1 MPTGL
6 EKPLN
11 MSVAGMWAALG
22 GANSPNTLARRRA
35 ARKANA
41 AQRGREA
48 LRRAAAKLRLQRM
61 RQSVARQSA
70 ARRQAPV
77 NINTHLN
84 SLIKKANALYNSA
97 KVNKGG
103 LISENKQRK
112 LNEYAKL
119 RKQIMKILERNNKT
133 KFMTSILINISRKK
147 NKYYLEGINAANKTG
162 RWNTWRGLIASE
174 IGAGPK
180 LPEPFKGVVSLSPSR
195 RIPSTPSFIVA
206 NRAEYNRLMRL
217 AAAIR

>member
-1 MPTGL
+1 
-6 EKPLN
+6 
-11 MSVAGMWAALG
+11 MWAALG
-22 GANSPNTLARRRA
+22 GTNSPNTLARRRA

-48 LRRAAAKLRLQRM
+48 LRRAAAKLKLQRM

-70 ARRQAPV
+70 ARRQTPV

-103 LISENKQRK
+103 LISENKQK
-112 LNEYAKL
+112 KMNEYAKL

-195 RIPSTPSFIVA
+195 RIPSTPSYILK

>member
-97 KVNKGG
+97 KANKGG
-103 LISENKQRK
+103 LISENKQKK

-180 LPEPFKGVVSLSPSR
+180 IPRHVNEVVSLSPSR
-195 RIPSTPSFIVA
+195 RIPSTPSYILK
-206 NRAEYNRLMRL
+206 NRV
-217 AAAIR
+217 I

>member
-1 MPTGL
+1 
-6 EKPLN
+6 

-97 KVNKGG
+97 KANKSG
-103 LISENKQRK
+103 LISENKQKK

-119 RKQIMKILERNNKT
+119 RKQILKILERKNKT
-133 KFMTSILINISRKK
+133 KFMKNVLINISRKK
-147 NKYYLEGINAANKTG
+147 NEYYLEGINVANKTG
-162 RWNTWRGLIASE
+162 RWNTWRGLIAME

-180 LPEPFKGVVSLSPSR
+180 IPRHVNEVVSLSPPR
-195 RIPSTPSFIVA
+195 RTPSTPSFIVA

-217 AAAIR
+217 AGAMR

>member
-1 MPTGL
+1 
-6 EKPLN
+6 
-11 MSVAGMWAALG
+11 
-22 GANSPNTLARRRA
+22 
-35 ARKANA
+35 
-41 AQRGREA
+41 
-48 LRRAAAKLRLQRM
+48 
-61 RQSVARQSA
+61 
-70 ARRQAPV
+70 
-77 NINTHLN
+77 
-84 SLIKKANALYNSA
+84 
-97 KVNKGG
+97 
-103 LISENKQRK
+103 
-112 LNEYAKL
+112 
-119 RKQIMKILERNNKT
+119 MKILERNNKT

-195 RIPSTPSFIVA
+195 RIPSTPSYILK